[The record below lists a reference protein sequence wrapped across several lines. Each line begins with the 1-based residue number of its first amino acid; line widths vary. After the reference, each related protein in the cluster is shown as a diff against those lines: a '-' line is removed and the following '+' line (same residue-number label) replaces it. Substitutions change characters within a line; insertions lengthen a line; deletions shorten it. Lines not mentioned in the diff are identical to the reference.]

1 MPRAFSIVGGMKLKL
16 ILGNKNYSSWSM
28 RPWLALAE
36 HDIPFEEEVINL
48 YDPASKARI
57 LSYSPAGKMPILLDG
72 ENAIW
77 DSLAILETLAD
88 KFPQLDLWPKDPA
101 ARALARSISAEMH
114 SGFVPLRKAMPMNL
128 KRTPAPPKAGIADDV
143 KADIK
148 RICDIFVD
156 ARTRFGARW
165 DFLFGAFSA
174 ADCMFAPVATR
185 LKTYAVKLDATCEGY
200 VEAIHSLDSFK
211 RWKEAGLKEAWTQAD
226 YDAL

>member
-1 MPRAFSIVGGMKLKL
+1 MSLKL

-36 HDIPFEEEVINL
+36 HDIAFEEEVLNI
-48 YDPASKARI
+48 YDPATKPRL
-57 LSYSPAGKMPILLDG
+57 LSFSPAGKMPILIDG
-72 ENAIW
+72 ENTIW
-77 DSLAILETLAD
+77 DSLAIIETLAD

-128 KRTPAPPKAGIADDV
+128 KRKPAPPKAGFPEDV

-156 ARTRFGARW
+156 ARTRFGARG

-185 LKTYAVKLDATCEGY
+185 LRTYAVKLDAPCEAY
-200 VEAIHSLDSFK
+200 VEAIHNLASFK
-211 RWKEAGLKEAWTQAD
+211 RWKEAGLKEPWAVAD
-226 YDAL
+226 YDTL

>member
-1 MPRAFSIVGGMKLKL
+1 MHLKL
-16 ILGNKNYSSWSM
+16 ILGNKNYSSWSL

-36 HDIPFEEEVINL
+36 HDIPFEEEVINI
-48 YDPASKARI
+48 YDPASKAKI
-57 LSYSPAGKMPILLDG
+57 LSFSPAGKMPILIDG
-72 ENAIW
+72 ENTVW

-101 ARALARSISAEMH
+101 ARGLARSISAEMH

-128 KRTPAPPKAGIADDV
+128 KRSPAPPKAGFADDV
-143 KADIK
+143 KADIR
-148 RICDIFVD
+148 RICEIFLD
-156 ARTRFGARW
+156 ARTRFGARG

-185 LKTYAVKLDATCEGY
+185 LRSYAVKLDQPCEDY
-200 VEAIHSLDSFK
+200 VEAIYGLASFR
-211 RWKEAGLKEAWTQAD
+211 RWQEAALEETWAQPD

>member
-1 MPRAFSIVGGMKLKL
+1 MSLKL
-16 ILGNKNYSSWSM
+16 ILGNKNYSSWSL

-36 HDIPFEEEVINL
+36 HDVAFEEEVVNI

-57 LSYSPAGKMPILLDG
+57 LQYSPAGKMPILIDG
-72 ENAIW
+72 ENTIW

-88 KFPQLDLWPKDPA
+88 KFPQFDLWPKDPA
-101 ARALARSISAEMH
+101 ARALARSVSAEMH

-128 KRTPAPPKAGIADDV
+128 KRKAAPPKAGIAEDV
-143 KADIK
+143 HADIK

-156 ARTRFGARW
+156 ARTRFGARG

-185 LKTYAVKLDATCEGY
+185 LRTYAVKLDAPCEDY
-200 VEAIHSLDSFK
+200 VEAIHNLASFK
-211 RWKEAGLKEAWTQAD
+211 RWKEAGLKESWAQAD
-226 YDAL
+226 YDAI

>member
-1 MPRAFSIVGGMKLKL
+1 MSLKL

-36 HDIPFEEEVINL
+36 HDVAFEEEVINI
-48 YDPASKARI
+48 YDPASKSKI
-57 LSYSPAGKMPILLDG
+57 LSYSPAGKMPILIDSG
-72 ENAIW
+72 NTIW
-77 DSLAILETLAD
+77 DSLAILETFAD

-101 ARALARSISAEMH
+101 ARALARSVSAEMH

-148 RICDIFVD
+148 RICDIFRD
-156 ARTRFGARW
+156 ARTRFGARG

-185 LKTYAVKLDATCEGY
+185 LRTFAVRLDAGCEDY
-200 VEAIHSLDSFK
+200 IEAIHGLASFR
-211 RWKEAGLKEAWTQAD
+211 RWKEAALREPWAVAD
-226 YDAL
+226 YDML

>member
-1 MPRAFSIVGGMKLKL
+1 MSLKL

-36 HDIPFEEEVINL
+36 HDIPFSEEVINI
-48 YDPASKARI
+48 YDPASRAKI
-57 LSYSPAGKMPILLDG
+57 LSFSPAGKMPILIDG
-72 ENAIW
+72 GNTIW

-88 KFPQLDLWPKDPA
+88 KFPQFDLWPKDPA

-128 KRTPAPPKAGIADDV
+128 KREIAPPKAGFADDV

-156 ARTRFGARW
+156 ARTRFGARGK
-165 DFLFGAFSA
+165 FLFGAFSA
-174 ADCMFAPVATR
+174 ADCMYAPVATR
-185 LKTYAVKLDATCEGY
+185 LRTYAVRLDEPCEEY
-200 VEAIHSLDSFK
+200 VAAIHDLASFK
-211 RWKEAGLKEAWTQAD
+211 RWKEAGLKEPWAQPD
-226 YDAL
+226 YDGI

>member
-1 MPRAFSIVGGMKLKL
+1 MSLKL

-28 RPWLALAE
+28 RPWLALSE
-36 HDIPFEEEVINL
+36 HDIPFEEEVLNI
-48 YDPASKARI
+48 YAPESKAKI
-57 LSYSPAGKMPILLDG
+57 LRYSPAGKMPILIDG
-72 ENAIW
+72 GNTVW
-77 DSLAILETLAD
+77 DSLAILEHFAD

-114 SGFVPLRKAMPMNL
+114 SGFMPLRRAMPMNL
-128 KRTPAPPKAGIADDV
+128 KRAVKPLAEPLTAEI

-148 RICDIFVD
+148 RLCDIFVD
-156 ARTRFGARW
+156 ARTRFGARG

-185 LKTYAVKLDATCEGY
+185 LRTYAISLDNACEDY
-200 VEAIHSLDSFK
+200 VAAIHELDSFK
-211 RWKEAGLKEAWTQAD
+211 RWKAAGLKESWTQPD

>member
-1 MPRAFSIVGGMKLKL
+1 MSLKL

-36 HDIPFEEEVINL
+36 HDIAFEEEVLNI
-48 YDPASKARI
+48 YDPATKPRL
-57 LSYSPAGKMPILLDG
+57 LSFSPAGKMPILIDG
-72 ENAIW
+72 ENTIW
-77 DSLAILETLAD
+77 DSLAIIETLAD

-128 KRTPAPPKAGIADDV
+128 KRKPAPPKAGFPEDV

-156 ARTRFGARW
+156 ARTRFGARG
-165 DFLFGAFSA
+165 DFLVGAFSA

-185 LKTYAVKLDATCEGY
+185 LRTYAVKLDAPCEAY
-200 VEAIHSLDSFK
+200 VEAIHNLASFK
-211 RWKEAGLKEAWTQAD
+211 RWKEAGLKEPWAVAD
-226 YDAL
+226 YDTL

>member
-1 MPRAFSIVGGMKLKL
+1 MSLKL
-16 ILGNKNYSSWSM
+16 ILGNKNYSSWSL

-36 HDIPFEEEVINL
+36 HDIPFEEEVINI
-48 YDPASKARI
+48 YDPASKAKI
-57 LSYSPAGKMPILLDG
+57 LSYSPAGKMPILIDG
-72 ENAIW
+72 ESTIW
-77 DSLAILETLAD
+77 DSIAILETLSD

-101 ARALARSISAEMH
+101 ARGLARSISAEMH

-128 KRTPAPPKAGIADDV
+128 KRAPAPPKAGFAADV

-148 RICDIFVD
+148 RICDIFLD
-156 ARTRFGARW
+156 ARTRFGARG

-185 LKTYAVKLDATCEGY
+185 LRTYAVRLDAPCEDY
-200 VEAIHSLDSFK
+200 VAAVHNLSSFK
-211 RWKEAGLKEAWTQAD
+211 RWKEAALKETWVQPD

>member
-1 MPRAFSIVGGMKLKL
+1 MPYDIRMNLKL
-16 ILGNKNYSSWSM
+16 ILGNKNYSSWSL
-28 RPWLALAE
+28 RPWLSLAE
-36 HDIPFEEEVINL
+36 HDIPFEEEVLNI
-48 YDPASKARI
+48 YDPATKPKL

-72 ENAIW
+72 ESTIW
-77 DSLAILETLAD
+77 DSLAILETFAD

-101 ARALARSISAEMH
+101 ARALARSVSAEMH

-128 KRTPAPPKAGIADDV
+128 KRASAPPKAGFADDV

-148 RICDIFVD
+148 RICDIFRD
-156 ARTRFGARW
+156 ARTRFGARG

-185 LKTYAVKLDATCEGY
+185 LRTYAVKLDAPCEAY
-200 VEAIHSLDSFK
+200 VEAIHNLSSFR
-211 RWKEAGLKEAWTQAD
+211 RWKEAGLKEPWAVAE

>member
-1 MPRAFSIVGGMKLKL
+1 MPYYARMKLKL

-36 HDIPFEEEVINL
+36 HDIPFEEEVLDI
-48 YDPASKARI
+48 YAPESKAKI
-57 LSYSPAGKMPILLDG
+57 LSFSPAGKMPILIDG
-72 ENAIW
+72 ENTVW

-114 SGFVPLRKAMPMNL
+114 SGFVPLRKALPMNL
-128 KRTPAPPKAGIADDV
+128 KREPSPPKAGFADDV

-148 RICDIFVD
+148 RICAIFLD
-156 ARTRFGARW
+156 ARTRFGARG

-174 ADCMFAPVATR
+174 ADCMYAPVASR
-185 LKTYAVKLDATCEGY
+185 LRSYAVRLDNPCEDY
-200 VEAIHSLDSFK
+200 VAAIHGLSSFK
-211 RWKEAGLKEAWTQAD
+211 RWKDAALKEPWAMAD
-226 YDAL
+226 YDAI

>member
-1 MPRAFSIVGGMKLKL
+1 MRLKL
-16 ILGNKNYSSWSM
+16 ILGNKNYSSWSL

-36 HDIPFEEEVINL
+36 HGVAFEEEVINL
-48 YDPASKARI
+48 YDPASKPKI

-72 ENAIW
+72 ENTIW
-77 DSLAILETLAD
+77 DSLAILETLSD

-101 ARALARSISAEMH
+101 ARGLARSVSAEMH
-114 SGFVPLRKAMPMNL
+114 SGFVPLRKALPMNL
-128 KRTPAPPKAGIADDV
+128 KRPVAPPKAGLADDV

-148 RICDIFVD
+148 RVCDIFTE
-156 ARTRFGARW
+156 ARTRFGARG

-185 LKTYAVKLDATCEGY
+185 LRTYAVKLDAPCEDY
-200 VEAIHSLDSFK
+200 VEAIHNLDSFK
-211 RWKEAGLKEAWTQAD
+211 RWKAAALKETWTQPD

>member
-1 MPRAFSIVGGMKLKL
+1 MTLKL

-36 HDIPFEEEVINL
+36 HEVPFEEEVINI
-48 YDPASKARI
+48 YDPVSKAKI
-57 LSYSPAGKMPILLDG
+57 LSYSPAGKMPILIDG
-72 ENAIW
+72 ENTIW

-101 ARALARSISAEMH
+101 ARGLARSVSAEMH

-128 KRTPAPPKAGIADDV
+128 KRAPAEPKAGFAADV
-143 KADIK
+143 KADIR
-148 RICDIFVD
+148 RICDIFTE
-156 ARTRFGARW
+156 ARTRFGTRG

-185 LKTYAVKLDATCEGY
+185 LRTYAVKLDTPCADY
-200 VEAIHSLDSFK
+200 VEAIHNLGSFK
-211 RWKEAGLKEAWTQAD
+211 RWKAAALQETWTQPD